1 MTKVYEG
8 ELTIK
13 EAKIAIVVSR
23 FNEFITK
30 SLLSGAVNTLIRH
43 GLPKENIEI
52 FWVPGAFEIPLT
64 AQRLAQSNRYN
75 GIITLGAV
83 IKGETPHFEQVSS
96 AVATGVAK
104 VNLEANI
111 PVIFGVISTNTV
123 EQALNRA
130 GIKMG
135 NKGSEAAVV
144 AIEMV
149 NLLRKILVFSKD

>member
-1 MTKVYEG
+1 MIKIFEG

-13 EAKIAIVVSR
+13 EAKIAIVISR
-23 FNEFITK
+23 FNELITK
-30 SLLSGAVNTLIRH
+30 SLLSGAFNTLKRH

-64 AQRLAQSNRYN
+64 TKKLMQSNRYDA
-75 GIITLGAV
+75 IITLGAV

-96 AVATGVAK
+96 AVSTGVAK
-104 VNLEANI
+104 LNVESNI
-111 PVIFGVISTNTV
+111 PIIFGVISTNNV

-135 NKGSEAAVV
+135 NKGSEAAVS
-144 AIEMV
+144 AIEMI
-149 NLLRKILVFSKD
+149 NLLRKI